1 MDERTKELV
10 ALGAAVA
17 SGCHHCIE
25 ENIAKC
31 DQLELSRKDVADA
44 VEIGLSVRGSARDAM
59 EKYAQDMLG
68 HYPQE
73 AA

>member
-1 MDERTKELV
+1 MDERTKELI

-25 ENIAKC
+25 QYLAKC
-31 DQLELSRKDVADA
+31 DQLEVSRQDVAEA
-44 VEIGLSVRGSARDAM
+44 VEVGLSVRDSGRNVM
-59 EKYAQDMLG
+59 EKHAAEVLG